1 MNGIKRDQRFVIHWL
16 FSLLLFVLLLAL
28 SLSLEIYKKFP
39 VFGFIGYGIVI
50 LNLLWALNQATKPWH
65 YIAVSLFLI
74 LFGTLGSLDIVLS
87 KDEMLETLLLLNYE
101 WLNMSGLNPQSLDDY
116 VNVLVLLLNV
126 FTSAL
131 AGSALFY
138 GLNRRN
144 FEAQD

>member
-1 MNGIKRDQRFVIHWL
+1 MNGIKRENRFIIHWL
-16 FSLLLFVLLLAL
+16 FSLVLFGLLLAF
-28 SLSLEIYKKFP
+28 SLSFEVYKKIP
-39 VFGFIGYGIVI
+39 VFGFIGYGLVI
-50 LNLLWALNQATKPWH
+50 LNLLWALNQASKPWH

-87 KDEMLETLLLLNYE
+87 KDEMLETLLLLNHE
-101 WLNMSGLNPQSLDDY
+101 WLDLSGLNVQSLDDY
-116 VNVLVLLLNV
+116 VNVLMLLLNV

-144 FEAQD
+144 FEE

>member
-1 MNGIKRDQRFVIHWL
+1 MNGIKKENRFIIHWF
-16 FSLLLFVLLLAL
+16 FSLVLFGFLLAF
-28 SLSLEIYKKFP
+28 SLSFEIYKKFP
-39 VFGFIGYGIVI
+39 VFGFIGYGLVI
-50 LNLLWALNQATKPWH
+50 LNLLWALSQAIKPWH
-65 YIAVSLFLI
+65 FIAISLFLV

-87 KDEMLETLLLLNYE
+87 KDEMLETLLLLNHE
-101 WLNMSGLNPQSLDDY
+101 WLLLSGLNAQTLDDY

-144 FEAQD
+144 FEKQ